1 MESTYIRDT
10 ANSRIRSATTFGGIN
25 RANGTPLG
33 EWDRLNGFDL
43 TAYPALRT
51 CLPYAYSDIVSSDEI
66 TGYTYRNGILV
77 YTTAEGIYLDGAG
90 TLTAIPG
97 LSAGDKVLVNIGA
110 YIVIL
115 PDWKRVN
122 IASSPIEVDSGGV
135 ENDIV
140 GTVTEKNSNT
150 TKPTVAIYKRWYIV
164 TPYGDDMTQ
173 SKKISRLHRGDSM
186 HLIWTDTDGNRQTRD
201 IRVKGTCIFNNSGKL
216 YFRVEFDVSKLSTSY
231 FYMADEQSDGCTSEK
246 VYQNVTLT
254 RSAIPDMD
262 YVIEY
267 NNRLWGCSSKNHEIY
282 CSKLGDPFQ
291 WGEYNG
297 ISTDSWAA
305 TVGTDGDFTG
315 ACVFN
320 GCVLFFKEDCVHSVY
335 GTKAS
340 NFTITTYTVR
350 GVQKGSANSL
360 CISEGLLYY
369 KAPEGIFMFNGSASS
384 RFDGKL
390 CVDRDSRTACGAA
403 DDRYIVMAMSDG
415 TVFYYDKLHSVWYTR
430 TLPNVISMHNFSGSL
445 YAITKDSNKAMQKVM
460 LTTDVGMSGRMAET
474 AFEAITGELCRG
486 ELTSTSSYSRKAMHT
501 VIKKLTMSVEE
512 WHQQG
517 VSSVQFTVSVQYD
530 GGDWQTVY
538 SYDGTAEEANNN
550 VVTLIPTIPMR
561 CQRLRIKISGKL
573 TTGLDATAQPYL
585 TLYGLF
591 IDTEEASDI
600 GGKH

>member
-1 MESTYIRDT
+1 MESTYIQQT
-10 ANSRIRSATTFGGIN
+10 PKSRIRSATTFGGIN

-51 CLPYAYSDIVSSDEI
+51 CLPYAYSDIVSLGEI

-77 YTTAEGIYLDGAG
+77 YTTADGIYLDGKG
-90 TLTAIPG
+90 TLTAIEG
-97 LSAGDKVLVNIGA
+97 LSAGDKTLVNIGA

-115 PDWKRVN
+115 PDWSLIN
-122 IASSPIEVDSGGV
+122 TADT
-135 ENDIV
+135 ENP
-140 GTVTEKNSNT
+140 VTMAKGAVLTGNLLEYNQNQ
-150 TKPTVAIYKRWYIV
+150 TKPTVSIYKLFYVDAPTTEV
-164 TPYGDDMTQ
+164 TASG
-173 SKKISRLHRGDSM
+173 LAVGDSVK
-186 HLIWTDTDGNRQTRD
+186 LSWTYGKRKMSKQLTINNIGIESYTGSGMTSIGFDTSDMPNTMWFYTEGRAMDQ
-201 IRVKGTCIFNNSGKL
+201 
-216 YFRVEFDVSKLSTSY
+216 FRVPRITGATIQRV
-231 FYMADEQSDGCTSEK
+231 M
-246 VYQNVTLT
+246 
-254 RSAIPDMD
+254 PDLD
-262 YVIEY
+262 YVVEY

-282 CSKLGDPFQ
+282 CSKLGEPLV
-291 WGEYNG
+291 WGAYSG

-340 NFTITTYTVR
+340 NFTVTTYTVR
-350 GVQKGSANSL
+350 GVQKGSAKSL

-369 KAPEGIFMFNGSASS
+369 KAPEGIFTFNGSASS

-390 CVDRDSRTACGAA
+390 CVDRDSRTACGTA

-415 TVFYYDKLHSVWYTR
+415 TVFYYDKLHSVWYNR

-501 VIKKLTMSVEE
+501 VIKKLTMSIEE

-538 SYDGTAEEANNN
+538 SYDGTAEEADNN
-550 VVTLIPTIPMR
+550 VVTLIPIIPMR

-573 TTGLDATAQPYL
+573 ATGPDATAQPYL
-585 TLYGLF
+585 ILYGLF

>member
-10 ANSRIRSATTFGGIN
+10 PSSRIRSATTFGGIN

-33 EWDRLNGFDL
+33 EWDTLSGFDL

-51 CLPYAYSDIVSSDEI
+51 CLPYAYSDIVSSGEI

-77 YTTAEGIYLDGAG
+77 YTTAEGIYLDGKG

-97 LSAGDKVLVNIGA
+97 LSAGDKTLVNIGA

-115 PDWKRVN
+115 PDWSLIN
-122 IASSPIEVDSGGV
+122 TADA
-135 ENDIV
+135 ENP
-140 GTVTEKNSNT
+140 VTMAKGAVLTGDLLEYNQNQ
-150 TKPTVAIYKRWYIV
+150 TKPTVSIYKLFYVDAPTTEV
-164 TPYGDDMTQ
+164 TASG
-173 SKKISRLHRGDSM
+173 LAVGDSVK
-186 HLIWTDTDGNRQTRD
+186 LSWTYGKRKMSKQLTINNIGIESYTGSGMTSIGFDTSDMPNTMWFYTEGRAMDQ
-201 IRVKGTCIFNNSGKL
+201 
-216 YFRVEFDVSKLSTSY
+216 FRVPRITGATIQRV
-231 FYMADEQSDGCTSEK
+231 M
-246 VYQNVTLT
+246 
-254 RSAIPDMD
+254 PDLD
-262 YVIEY
+262 YVVEY
-267 NNRLWGCSSKNHEIY
+267 NNRLWGCSSANHEIY
-282 CSKLGDPFQ
+282 CSKLGEPLV
-291 WGEYNG
+291 WGAYSG

-340 NFTITTYTVR
+340 NFTVTTYTVR
-350 GVQKGSANSL
+350 GVQKGSSKSL

-369 KAPEGIFMFNGSASS
+369 KAPEGIFTFNGSASS

-390 CVDRDSRTACGAA
+390 CVDRDSRTACGTA

-415 TVFYYDKLHSVWYTR
+415 TVFYYDKLHSVWYNR

-445 YAITKDSNKAMQKVM
+445 YAITKDSNRAMQKVM
-460 LTTDVGMSGRMAET
+460 LTTDVEMSGRMAET
-474 AFEAITGELCRG
+474 AFEAISGELCRG
-486 ELTSTSSYSRKAMHT
+486 ELASTSSYSRKAMHT
-501 VIKKLTMSVEE
+501 VIKKLTMSLEE

-538 SYDGTAEEANNN
+538 SYDGTAEEADNN

-573 TTGLDATAQPYL
+573 TTGPDATAQPYL

-591 IDTEEASDI
+591 IDTEEASEI

>member
-10 ANSRIRSATTFGGIN
+10 PSSRIRSVTTFGGIN

-33 EWDRLNGFDL
+33 EWDTLSGFDL

-51 CLPYAYSDIVSSDEI
+51 CLPYAYSDIVSSGEI

-77 YTTAEGIYLDGAG
+77 YTTAEGIYLDGKG

-97 LSAGDKVLVNIGA
+97 LSAGDKTLVNIGA

-115 PDWKRVN
+115 PDWSLIN
-122 IASSPIEVDSGGV
+122 TADA
-135 ENDIV
+135 ENP
-140 GTVTEKNSNT
+140 VTMAKGSLLTGDLLEYNQNQ
-150 TKPTVAIYKRWYIV
+150 TKPTVSIYKLFYVDAPTTEV
-164 TPYGDDMTQ
+164 TASG
-173 SKKISRLHRGDSM
+173 LAVGDSVK
-186 HLIWTDTDGNRQTRD
+186 LSWTYGKRKMSKQLTINNIGIESYTGSGMTSIGFDTSDMPNTMWFYTEGRAMDQ
-201 IRVKGTCIFNNSGKL
+201 
-216 YFRVEFDVSKLSTSY
+216 FRVPRITGATIQRV
-231 FYMADEQSDGCTSEK
+231 M
-246 VYQNVTLT
+246 
-254 RSAIPDMD
+254 PDLD
-262 YVIEY
+262 YVVEY
-267 NNRLWGCSSKNHEIY
+267 NNRLWGCSSANHEIY
-282 CSKLGDPFQ
+282 CSKLGEPLV
-291 WGEYNG
+291 WGAYSG

-350 GVQKGSANSL
+350 GVQKGSAKSL

-369 KAPEGIFMFNGSASS
+369 KAPEGIFTFNGSASS

-390 CVDRDSRTACGAA
+390 CVDRDSRTACGTA

-415 TVFYYDKLHSVWYTR
+415 TVFYYDKLHSVWYNR

-474 AFEAITGELCRG
+474 AFEAISGELCRG
-486 ELTSTSSYSRKAMHT
+486 ELTSTSSYTRKAMHT
-501 VIKKLTMSVEE
+501 VIKKLTMSLEE

-530 GGDWQTVY
+530 GGDWQTAY
-538 SYDGTAEEANNN
+538 SYDGTVEEADNN

-573 TTGLDATAQPYL
+573 TTGSDATAQPYL

>member
-10 ANSRIRSATTFGGIN
+10 PSSRIRSATTFGGIN

-33 EWDRLNGFDL
+33 EWDALSGFDL

-51 CLPYAYSDIVSSDEI
+51 CLPYAYSDIVSSSEI

-77 YTTAEGIYLDGAG
+77 YTTAEGIYLDGKG

-97 LSAGDKVLVNIGA
+97 LSAGDKTLVNISA

-115 PDWKRVN
+115 PDWAVIN
-122 IASSPIEVDSGGV
+122 TADAENPVMIAKGSLLTGNLFEY
-135 ENDIV
+135 NQNQ
-140 GTVTEKNSNT
+140 TR
-150 TKPTVAIYKRWYIV
+150 PTVSIFKLFYVDAPTAEV
-164 TPYGDDMTQ
+164 TASG
-173 SKKISRLHRGDSM
+173 LAVGDSVK
-186 HLIWTDTDGNRQTRD
+186 LSWTYGKRKMSRQLTINNIGIESYTGSGMTSIGFDTSD
-201 IRVKGTCIFNNSGKL
+201 IPNTMWFYTEGRAMDN
-216 YFRVEFDVSKLSTSY
+216 FRVPRITGATIQRV
-231 FYMADEQSDGCTSEK
+231 M
-246 VYQNVTLT
+246 
-254 RSAIPDMD
+254 PDLD
-262 YVIEY
+262 YVVEY
-267 NNRLWGCSSKNHEIY
+267 NNRLWGCSSKNHEIC
-282 CSKLGDPFQ
+282 CSKLGEPLV
-291 WGEYNG
+291 WGAYSG

-340 NFTITTYTVR
+340 NFTVTTYTVR
-350 GVQKGSANSL
+350 GVQKGSAKSL

-369 KAPEGIFMFNGSASS
+369 KAPEGIFTFNGSASS

-390 CVDRDSRTACGAA
+390 CVDRDSRTACGTA

-445 YAITKDSNKAMQKVM
+445 YAITKDSKKAMQKVM
-460 LTTDVGMSGRMAET
+460 LTTDVGMTGRMAET

-486 ELTSTSSYSRKAMHT
+486 ELASTSSYSRKAMHT
-501 VIKKLTMSVEE
+501 VIKKLTMSLEE
-512 WHQQG
+512 WHQRG

-538 SYDGTAEEANNN
+538 SYDGTAEEADNN

-573 TTGLDATAQPYL
+573 TTGPDATVQPYL

-591 IDTEEASDI
+591 VDTEEASEI

>member
-10 ANSRIRSATTFGGIN
+10 PSSRIRSATTFGGIN

-33 EWDRLNGFDL
+33 EWDKLNGFDL

-51 CLPYAYSDIVSSDEI
+51 CLPYAYSDIVSSSEI

-77 YTTAEGIYLDGAG
+77 YTTAEGIYLDGKG

-97 LSAGDKVLVNIGA
+97 LSAGDKTLVNIGA

-115 PDWKRVN
+115 PDWALINTADAAKPVTMAKGAVLTGTLMEYNSNITKPSVSIFKRFYVDAPTAEVT
-122 IASSPIEVDSGGV
+122 ASGLAVGDSVKLSWTYGKRKMSRQVTINSIGV
-135 ENDIV
+135 EDYTASGMTSICFD
-140 GTVTEKNSNT
+140 TTEMSNT
-150 TKPTVAIYKRWYIV
+150 QWFYAE
-164 TPYGDDMTQ
+164 
-173 SKKISRLHRGDSM
+173 
-186 HLIWTDTDGNRQTRD
+186 NRAMETFRIIHITGATIQ
-201 IRVKGTCIFNNSGKL
+201 RV
-216 YFRVEFDVSKLSTSY
+216 
-231 FYMADEQSDGCTSEK
+231 M
-246 VYQNVTLT
+246 
-254 RSAIPDMD
+254 PDLD
-262 YVIEY
+262 YVVEY

-282 CSKLGDPFQ
+282 CSKLGEPLV
-291 WGEYNG
+291 WGAYGG

-350 GVQKGSANSL
+350 GVQKGSAKSL

-369 KAPEGIFMFNGSASS
+369 KAPEGIFTFNGSASS

-390 CVDRDSRTACGAA
+390 CVDRDSRTACGTA

-445 YAITKDSNKAMQKVM
+445 YAITKDSKKAMQKVM
-460 LTTDVGMSGRMAET
+460 LTTDVGMTGRMAET

-486 ELTSTSSYSRKAMHT
+486 ELASTSSYSRKAMHT

-512 WHQQG
+512 WHQRG

-538 SYDGTAEEANNN
+538 SYDGTAEEADNN

-591 IDTEEASDI
+591 IDTEEASEI

>member
-10 ANSRIRSATTFGGIN
+10 PSSRIRSATTFGGIN

-33 EWDRLNGFDL
+33 EWDMLSGFDL

-51 CLPYAYSDIVSSDEI
+51 CLPYAYSDIVSSGEI

-77 YTTAEGIYLDGAG
+77 YTTAEGIYLDGKG

-97 LSAGDKVLVNIGA
+97 LSAGDKTLVNIGA

-115 PDWKRVN
+115 PDWSLIN
-122 IASSPIEVDSGGV
+122 TADA
-135 ENDIV
+135 ENP
-140 GTVTEKNSNT
+140 VTMAKGSLLTGDLLEYNQNQ
-150 TKPTVAIYKRWYIV
+150 TKPTVSIYKLFYVDAPTTEV
-164 TPYGDDMTQ
+164 TASG
-173 SKKISRLHRGDSM
+173 LAVGDSVK
-186 HLIWTDTDGNRQTRD
+186 LSWTYGKRKMSKQLTINNIGIESYTGSGMTSIGFDTSDMPNTMWFYTEGRAMDQ
-201 IRVKGTCIFNNSGKL
+201 
-216 YFRVEFDVSKLSTSY
+216 FRVPRITGATIQRV
-231 FYMADEQSDGCTSEK
+231 M
-246 VYQNVTLT
+246 
-254 RSAIPDMD
+254 PDLD
-262 YVIEY
+262 YVVEY
-267 NNRLWGCSSKNHEIY
+267 NNRLWGCSSANHEIY
-282 CSKLGDPFQ
+282 CSKLGEPLV
-291 WGEYNG
+291 WGAYSG

-350 GVQKGSANSL
+350 GVQKGSAKSL

-369 KAPEGIFMFNGSASS
+369 KAPEGIFTFNGSASS

-390 CVDRDSRTACGAA
+390 CVDRDSRTACGTA

-415 TVFYYDKLHSVWYTR
+415 TVFYYDKLHSVWYNR
-430 TLPNVISMHNFSGSL
+430 TLPNVISIHNFSGSL

-474 AFEAITGELCRG
+474 AFEAISGELCRG
-486 ELTSTSSYSRKAMHT
+486 ELTSTSSYTRKAMHT
-501 VIKKLTMSVEE
+501 VIKKLTMSLEE

-530 GGDWQTVY
+530 GGDWQTAY
-538 SYDGTAEEANNN
+538 SYDGTVEEADNN

-573 TTGLDATAQPYL
+573 TTGSDATAQPYL

>member
-10 ANSRIRSATTFGGIN
+10 PSSRIRSATTFEGIN

-51 CLPYAYSDIVSSDEI
+51 CLPYAYSDIVSSGEI

-77 YTTAEGIYLDGAG
+77 YTTAEGIYLDGKG

-97 LSAGDKVLVNIGA
+97 LSAGDKTLVNIGA

-115 PDWKRVN
+115 PDWSLIN
-122 IASSPIEVDSGGV
+122 TADA
-135 ENDIV
+135 ENP
-140 GTVTEKNSNT
+140 VTMAKGAVLTGNLLEYNQNQ
-150 TKPTVAIYKRWYIV
+150 TKPTVSIYKLFYVDAPTTEV
-164 TPYGDDMTQ
+164 TASG
-173 SKKISRLHRGDSM
+173 LAVGDSVK
-186 HLIWTDTDGNRQTRD
+186 LSWTYGKRKMSKQLTINNIGIESYTGSGMTSIGFDTSDMPNTMWFYTEGRAMDQ
-201 IRVKGTCIFNNSGKL
+201 
-216 YFRVEFDVSKLSTSY
+216 FRVPRITGATIQRV
-231 FYMADEQSDGCTSEK
+231 M
-246 VYQNVTLT
+246 
-254 RSAIPDMD
+254 PDLD
-262 YVIEY
+262 YVVEY

-282 CSKLGDPFQ
+282 CSKLGEPLV
-291 WGEYNG
+291 WGAYSG

-340 NFTITTYTVR
+340 NFTVTTYTVR
-350 GVQKGSANSL
+350 GVQKGSAKSL

-369 KAPEGIFMFNGSASS
+369 KAPEGIFTFNGSASS

-390 CVDRDSRTACGAA
+390 CVDRDSRTACGTA

-460 LTTDVGMSGRMAET
+460 LTTDVGMSARTAET

-501 VIKKLTMSVEE
+501 VIKKLTMSLEE

-538 SYDGTAEEANNN
+538 SYDGTAEEADNN

-591 IDTEEASDI
+591 IDTEEASEI

>member
-10 ANSRIRSATTFGGIN
+10 QSSRIRSATTFGGIN

-33 EWDRLNGFDL
+33 EWDTLSGFDL

-51 CLPYAYSDIVSSDEI
+51 CLPYAYSDIVSSGEI

-77 YTTAEGIYLDGAG
+77 YTTAEGIYLDGKG

-97 LSAGDKVLVNIGA
+97 LSAGDKTLVNIGA

-115 PDWKRVN
+115 PDWSLIN
-122 IASSPIEVDSGGV
+122 TADA
-135 ENDIV
+135 ENP
-140 GTVTEKNSNT
+140 VTMAKGAVLTGDLLEYNQNQ
-150 TKPTVAIYKRWYIV
+150 TKPTVSIYKLFYVDAPTTEV
-164 TPYGDDMTQ
+164 TASG
-173 SKKISRLHRGDSM
+173 LAVGDS
-186 HLIWTDTDGNRQTRD
+186 
-201 IRVKGTCIFNNSGKL
+201 V
-216 YFRVEFDVSKLSTSY
+216 KLSWTYGKRKMSKQLTINNIGIESYTGSGMTSIGFDTSDMPNTMW
-231 FYMADEQSDGCTSEK
+231 FYTEGRAMDQFRMPRITGATIQR
-246 VYQNVTLT
+246 VM
-254 RSAIPDMD
+254 PDLD
-262 YVIEY
+262 YVVEY

-282 CSKLGDPFQ
+282 CSKLGEPLV
-291 WGEYNG
+291 WGAYSG

-350 GVQKGSANSL
+350 GVQKGSAKSL

-369 KAPEGIFMFNGSASS
+369 KAPEGIFTFNGSASS

-390 CVDRDSRTACGAA
+390 CVDRDSRTACGTA

-430 TLPNVISMHNFSGSL
+430 KLPNVISMHNFSGSL

-460 LTTDVGMSGRMAET
+460 LTTDVEMSARTAET
-474 AFEAITGELCRG
+474 TFEAVTGELCRG

-501 VIKKLTMSVEE
+501 VIKKLTMSLEE

-530 GGDWQTVY
+530 GGDWQTAY
-538 SYDGTAEEANNN
+538 SYDGTAEEADNN

-573 TTGLDATAQPYL
+573 ATGPDATAQPYL

>member
-10 ANSRIRSATTFGGIN
+10 PSSRIRSATTFGGIN
-25 RANGTPLG
+25 LANGTPLG

-51 CLPYAYSDIVSSDEI
+51 CLPYAYSDIVSLGEI

-77 YTTAEGIYLDGAG
+77 YTTADGIYLDGKG
-90 TLTAIPG
+90 TLTAIEG
-97 LSAGDKVLVNIGA
+97 LSAGDKTLVNIGA

-115 PDWKRVN
+115 PDWSLIN
-122 IASSPIEVDSGGV
+122 TADT
-135 ENDIV
+135 ENP
-140 GTVTEKNSNT
+140 VTMAKGAVLTGDLLEYNQNQ
-150 TKPTVAIYKRWYIV
+150 TKPTVSIYKLFYVDAPTTEV
-164 TPYGDDMTQ
+164 TASG
-173 SKKISRLHRGDSM
+173 LAVGDSVK
-186 HLIWTDTDGNRQTRD
+186 LSWTYGKRKMSKQLTINNIGIESYTGSGMTSIGFDTSDMPNTMWFYTEGRAMDQ
-201 IRVKGTCIFNNSGKL
+201 
-216 YFRVEFDVSKLSTSY
+216 FRVPRITGATIQRV
-231 FYMADEQSDGCTSEK
+231 M
-246 VYQNVTLT
+246 
-254 RSAIPDMD
+254 PDLD
-262 YVIEY
+262 YVVEY

-282 CSKLGDPFQ
+282 CSKLGEPLV
-291 WGEYNG
+291 WGAYSG

-350 GVQKGSANSL
+350 GVQKGSAKSL

-369 KAPEGIFMFNGSASS
+369 KAPEGIFTFNGSASS

-390 CVDRDSRTACGAA
+390 CVDRDSRTACGTA

-415 TVFYYDKLHSVWYTR
+415 TVFYYDKLHSVWYNR

-445 YAITKDSNKAMQKVM
+445 YAITKDSNRAMQKVM
-460 LTTDVGMSGRMAET
+460 LTTDVGMSGRMTET
-474 AFEAITGELCRG
+474 AFEAVTGELCRG

-501 VIKKLTMSVEE
+501 VIKKLTMSLEE

-538 SYDGTAEEANNN
+538 SYDGTAEEADNN

-573 TTGLDATAQPYL
+573 ATGPDATAQPYL

>member
-10 ANSRIRSATTFGGIN
+10 PSSRIRSATTFGGIN

-51 CLPYAYSDIVSSDEI
+51 CLPYAYSDIVSSGEI

-77 YTTAEGIYLDGAG
+77 YTTAEGIYLDGKG

-97 LSAGDKVLVNIGA
+97 LSAGDKTLVNIGA

-115 PDWKRVN
+115 PDWSLIN
-122 IASSPIEVDSGGV
+122 TADA
-135 ENDIV
+135 ENP
-140 GTVTEKNSNT
+140 VTMAKGAVLTGDLLEYNQNQ
-150 TKPTVAIYKRWYIV
+150 TKPTVSIYKLFYVDAPTTEV
-164 TPYGDDMTQ
+164 TASG
-173 SKKISRLHRGDSM
+173 LAVGDSVK
-186 HLIWTDTDGNRQTRD
+186 LSWTYGKRKMSKQLTINNIGIESYTGSGMTSIGFDTSDMPNTMWFYTEGRAMDQ
-201 IRVKGTCIFNNSGKL
+201 
-216 YFRVEFDVSKLSTSY
+216 FRVPRITGATIQRV
-231 FYMADEQSDGCTSEK
+231 M
-246 VYQNVTLT
+246 
-254 RSAIPDMD
+254 PDLD
-262 YVIEY
+262 YVVEY

-282 CSKLGDPFQ
+282 CSKLGEPLV
-291 WGEYNG
+291 WGAYSG

-320 GCVLFFKEDCVHSVY
+320 GCILFFKEDCVHSVY

-350 GVQKGSANSL
+350 GVQKGSAKSL

-369 KAPEGIFMFNGSASS
+369 KAPEGIFTFNGSASS

-390 CVDRDSRTACGAA
+390 CVDRDSRTACGTA

-415 TVFYYDKLHSVWYTR
+415 TVFYYDKLHSVWYNR

-445 YAITKDSNKAMQKVM
+445 YAITKDSNNAMQKVM
-460 LTTDVGMSGRMAET
+460 LTTDVEMSARTAET
-474 AFEAITGELCRG
+474 SFEAISGELCRG

-501 VIKKLTMSVEE
+501 VIKKLTMSLEE

-538 SYDGTAEEANNN
+538 SYDGTAEEADNN

-573 TTGLDATAQPYL
+573 ATGPDATAQPYL

>member
-10 ANSRIRSATTFGGIN
+10 PSSRIRSATTFGGIN

-33 EWDRLNGFDL
+33 EWDTLSGFDL

-51 CLPYAYSDIVSSDEI
+51 CLPYAYSDIVSSGEI

-77 YTTAEGIYLDGAG
+77 YTTAEGIYLDGKG

-97 LSAGDKVLVNIGA
+97 LSAGDKTLVNIGA

-115 PDWKRVN
+115 PDWSLIN
-122 IASSPIEVDSGGV
+122 TADA
-135 ENDIV
+135 ENP
-140 GTVTEKNSNT
+140 VTMAKGSLLTGDLLEYNQNQ
-150 TKPTVAIYKRWYIV
+150 TKPTVSIYKLFYVDAPTTEV
-164 TPYGDDMTQ
+164 TASG
-173 SKKISRLHRGDSM
+173 LAVGDSVK
-186 HLIWTDTDGNRQTRD
+186 LSWTYGKRKMSKQLTINNIGIESYTGSGMTSIGFDTSDMPNTMWFYTEGRAMDQ
-201 IRVKGTCIFNNSGKL
+201 
-216 YFRVEFDVSKLSTSY
+216 FRVPRITGATIQRV
-231 FYMADEQSDGCTSEK
+231 M
-246 VYQNVTLT
+246 
-254 RSAIPDMD
+254 PDLD
-262 YVIEY
+262 YVVEY
-267 NNRLWGCSSKNHEIY
+267 NNRLWGCSSANHEIY
-282 CSKLGDPFQ
+282 CSKLGEPLV
-291 WGEYNG
+291 WGAYSG

-350 GVQKGSANSL
+350 GVQKGSAKSL

-369 KAPEGIFMFNGSASS
+369 KAPEGIFTFNGSASS

-390 CVDRDSRTACGAA
+390 CVDRDSRTACGTA

-415 TVFYYDKLHSVWYTR
+415 TVFYYDKLHSVWYNR

-474 AFEAITGELCRG
+474 AFEAISGELCRG
-486 ELTSTSSYSRKAMHT
+486 ELTSTSSYTRKAMHT
-501 VIKKLTMSVEE
+501 VIKKLTMSLEE

-517 VSSVQFTVSVQYD
+517 VSSVHFTVSVQYD
-530 GGDWQTVY
+530 GGDWQTAY
-538 SYDGTAEEANNN
+538 SYDGTVEEADNN

-573 TTGLDATAQPYL
+573 TTGSDATAQPYL

>member
-1 MESTYIRDT
+1 MESTYIQQT
-10 ANSRIRSATTFGGIN
+10 QKSRIRSATTFGGIN

-51 CLPYAYSDIVSSDEI
+51 CLPYAYSDIVSLGEI

-77 YTTAEGIYLDGAG
+77 YTTADGIYLDGKG
-90 TLTAIPG
+90 TLTAIEG
-97 LSAGDKVLVNIGA
+97 LSAGDKTLVNIGA

-115 PDWKRVN
+115 PDWSLIN
-122 IASSPIEVDSGGV
+122 TADT
-135 ENDIV
+135 ENPV
-140 GTVTEKNSNT
+140 TMAKGTVLTGNLLEYNQNQ
-150 TKPTVAIYKRWYIV
+150 TKPTVSIYKLFYVDAPTTEV
-164 TPYGDDMTQ
+164 TASG
-173 SKKISRLHRGDSM
+173 LAVGDSVK
-186 HLIWTDTDGNRQTRD
+186 LSWTYGKRKMSKQLTINNIGIESYTGSGMTSIGFDTSDMPNTMWFYTEGRAMDQ
-201 IRVKGTCIFNNSGKL
+201 
-216 YFRVEFDVSKLSTSY
+216 FRVPRITGATIQRV
-231 FYMADEQSDGCTSEK
+231 M
-246 VYQNVTLT
+246 
-254 RSAIPDMD
+254 PDLD
-262 YVIEY
+262 YVVEY

-282 CSKLGDPFQ
+282 CSKLGEPLV
-291 WGEYNG
+291 WGAYSG

-340 NFTITTYTVR
+340 NFTVTTYTVR
-350 GVQKGSANSL
+350 GVQKGSAKSL

-369 KAPEGIFMFNGSASS
+369 KAPEGIFTFNGSASS

-390 CVDRDSRTACGAA
+390 CVDRDSRTACGTA

-415 TVFYYDKLHSVWYTR
+415 TVFYYDKLHSVWYNR

-501 VIKKLTMSVEE
+501 VIKKLTMSIEE

-538 SYDGTAEEANNN
+538 SYDGTAEEADNN
-550 VVTLIPTIPMR
+550 VVTLIPIIPMR

-573 TTGLDATAQPYL
+573 ATGPDATAQPYL
-585 TLYGLF
+585 ILYGLF

>member
-10 ANSRIRSATTFGGIN
+10 PSSRIRSATTFGGIN

-51 CLPYAYSDIVSSDEI
+51 CLPYAYSNIVSSGEI

-77 YTTAEGIYLDGAG
+77 YTTAEGIYLDGKG

-97 LSAGDKVLVNIGA
+97 LSAGDKTLVNIGA

-115 PDWKRVN
+115 PDWSLIN
-122 IASSPIEVDSGGV
+122 TADA
-135 ENDIV
+135 ENP
-140 GTVTEKNSNT
+140 VTMAKGAVLTGNLLEYNQNQ
-150 TKPTVAIYKRWYIV
+150 TKPTVSIYKLFYVDAPTAEV
-164 TPYGDDMTQ
+164 TASG
-173 SKKISRLHRGDSM
+173 LAVGDSVK
-186 HLIWTDTDGNRQTRD
+186 LSWTYGKRKMSKQLTINNIGIESYTGSGMTSIGFDTSDMPNTMWFYTEGRAMDQ
-201 IRVKGTCIFNNSGKL
+201 
-216 YFRVEFDVSKLSTSY
+216 FRVPRITGATIQRV
-231 FYMADEQSDGCTSEK
+231 M
-246 VYQNVTLT
+246 
-254 RSAIPDMD
+254 PDLD
-262 YVIEY
+262 YVVEY

-282 CSKLGDPFQ
+282 CSKLGEPLV
-291 WGEYNG
+291 WGAYSG

-350 GVQKGSANSL
+350 GVQKGSAKSL

-369 KAPEGIFMFNGSASS
+369 KAPEGIFTFNGSASS

-390 CVDRDSRTACGAA
+390 CVDRNSRTACGTA

-415 TVFYYDKLHSVWYTR
+415 TVLYYDKLHSVWYTR

-460 LTTDVGMSGRMAET
+460 LTTDVGMDNRTAET
-474 AFEAITGELCRG
+474 AFEAISGELCRG
-486 ELTSTSSYSRKAMHT
+486 ELTSTSSYTRKAMHT

-517 VSSVQFTVSVQYD
+517 VSSVQFAVSVQYD

-538 SYDGTAEEANNN
+538 SYDGTAEEADNN

-573 TTGLDATAQPYL
+573 ATSPDATAQPYL

-591 IDTEEASDI
+591 IDTEEASEI

>member
-1 MESTYIRDT
+1 MESTYIQQT
-10 ANSRIRSATTFGGIN
+10 PKSRIRSATTFGGIN

-51 CLPYAYSDIVSSDEI
+51 CLPYAYSDIVSLGEI

-77 YTTAEGIYLDGAG
+77 YTTADGIYLDGKG
-90 TLTAIPG
+90 TLTAIEG
-97 LSAGDKVLVNIGA
+97 LSAGDKTLVNIGA

-115 PDWKRVN
+115 PDWSLIN
-122 IASSPIEVDSGGV
+122 TADT
-135 ENDIV
+135 ENP
-140 GTVTEKNSNT
+140 VTMAKGAVLTGDLLEYNQNQ
-150 TKPTVAIYKRWYIV
+150 TKPTVSIYKLFYVDAPTTEV
-164 TPYGDDMTQ
+164 TASG
-173 SKKISRLHRGDSM
+173 LAVGDSVK
-186 HLIWTDTDGNRQTRD
+186 LSWTYGKRKMSKQLTINNIGIESYTGSGMTSIGFDTSDMPNTMWFYTEGRAMDQ
-201 IRVKGTCIFNNSGKL
+201 
-216 YFRVEFDVSKLSTSY
+216 FRVPRITGATIQRV
-231 FYMADEQSDGCTSEK
+231 M
-246 VYQNVTLT
+246 
-254 RSAIPDMD
+254 PDLD
-262 YVIEY
+262 YVVEY

-282 CSKLGDPFQ
+282 CSKLGEPLV
-291 WGEYNG
+291 WGAYSG

-340 NFTITTYTVR
+340 NFTVTTYTVR
-350 GVQKGSANSL
+350 GVQKGSAKSL

-369 KAPEGIFMFNGSASS
+369 KAPEGIFTFNGSASS

-390 CVDRDSRTACGAA
+390 CVDRDSRTACGTA

-415 TVFYYDKLHSVWYTR
+415 TVFYYDKLHSVWYNR

-501 VIKKLTMSVEE
+501 VIKKLTMSIEE

-538 SYDGTAEEANNN
+538 SYDGTAEEADNN
-550 VVTLIPTIPMR
+550 VVTLIPIIPMR

-573 TTGLDATAQPYL
+573 ATGPDATAQPYL
-585 TLYGLF
+585 ILYGLF

>member
-10 ANSRIRSATTFGGIN
+10 PSSRIRSATTFGGIN

-51 CLPYAYSDIVSSDEI
+51 CLPYAYSDIVSSGEI

-77 YTTAEGIYLDGAG
+77 YTTAEGIYLDGKG

-97 LSAGDKVLVNIGA
+97 LSAGDKTLVNIGA

-115 PDWKRVN
+115 PDWSLIN
-122 IASSPIEVDSGGV
+122 TADA
-135 ENDIV
+135 ENP
-140 GTVTEKNSNT
+140 VTMAKGAVLTGNLLEYNQNQ
-150 TKPTVAIYKRWYIV
+150 TKPTVSIYKLFYVDVPTTEV
-164 TPYGDDMTQ
+164 TASG
-173 SKKISRLHRGDSM
+173 LAVGDSVK
-186 HLIWTDTDGNRQTRD
+186 LSWTYGKRKMSKQLTINNIGIESYTGSGMTSIGFDTSDMPNTMWFYTEGRAMD
-201 IRVKGTCIFNNSGKL
+201 L
-216 YFRVEFDVSKLSTSY
+216 FRVPRITGATIQRV
-231 FYMADEQSDGCTSEK
+231 M
-246 VYQNVTLT
+246 
-254 RSAIPDMD
+254 PDLD
-262 YVIEY
+262 YVVEY

-282 CSKLGDPFQ
+282 CSKLGEPLV
-291 WGEYNG
+291 WGAYSG

-340 NFTITTYTVR
+340 NFTVTTYTVR
-350 GVQKGSANSL
+350 GVQKGSAKSL

-369 KAPEGIFMFNGSASS
+369 KAPEGIFTFNGSASS

-390 CVDRDSRTACGAA
+390 CVDRDSRTACGTA

-415 TVFYYDKLHSVWYTR
+415 TVFYYDKLHSVWYNR

-486 ELTSTSSYSRKAMHT
+486 ELTSTNSYTRKAMHT
-501 VIKKLTMSVEE
+501 VIKKLTMSIEE

-538 SYDGTAEEANNN
+538 SYDGTAEEADNN
-550 VVTLIPTIPMR
+550 VVTLIPIIPMR

-573 TTGLDATAQPYL
+573 ATGPDATAQPYL
-585 TLYGLF
+585 ILYGLF

>member
-10 ANSRIRSATTFGGIN
+10 QSSRIRSATTFGGIN

-33 EWDRLNGFDL
+33 EWDTLSGFDL

-51 CLPYAYSDIVSSDEI
+51 CLPYAYSDIVSSGEI

-77 YTTAEGIYLDGAG
+77 YTTAEGIYLDGKG

-97 LSAGDKVLVNIGA
+97 LSAGDKTLVNIGA

-115 PDWKRVN
+115 PDWSLIN
-122 IASSPIEVDSGGV
+122 TADA
-135 ENDIV
+135 ENP
-140 GTVTEKNSNT
+140 VTMAKGAVLTGDLLEYNQNQ
-150 TKPTVAIYKRWYIV
+150 TKPTVSIYKLFYVDAPTTEV
-164 TPYGDDMTQ
+164 TASG
-173 SKKISRLHRGDSM
+173 LAVGDSVK
-186 HLIWTDTDGNRQTRD
+186 LSWTYGKRKMSKQLTINNIGIESYTGSGMTSIGFDTSDMPNTMWFYTEGRAMDQ
-201 IRVKGTCIFNNSGKL
+201 
-216 YFRVEFDVSKLSTSY
+216 FRVPRITGATIQRV
-231 FYMADEQSDGCTSEK
+231 M
-246 VYQNVTLT
+246 
-254 RSAIPDMD
+254 PDLD
-262 YVIEY
+262 YVVEY

-282 CSKLGDPFQ
+282 CSKLGEPLV
-291 WGEYNG
+291 WGAYSG

-350 GVQKGSANSL
+350 GVQKGSAKSL

-369 KAPEGIFMFNGSASS
+369 KAPEGIFTFNGSASS

-390 CVDRDSRTACGAA
+390 CVDRDSRTACGTA

-430 TLPNVISMHNFSGSL
+430 KLPNVISMHNFSGSL

-460 LTTDVGMSGRMAET
+460 LTTDVEMSARTAET
-474 AFEAITGELCRG
+474 TFEAVTGELCRG

-501 VIKKLTMSVEE
+501 VIKKLTMSLEE

-530 GGDWQTVY
+530 GGDWQTAY
-538 SYDGTAEEANNN
+538 SYDGTAEEADNN

-573 TTGLDATAQPYL
+573 ATGPDATAQPYL

>member
-10 ANSRIRSATTFGGIN
+10 PSSRIRSATTFGGIN

-51 CLPYAYSDIVSSDEI
+51 CLPYAYSDIVSSGEI

-77 YTTAEGIYLDGAG
+77 YTTAEGIYLDGKG

-97 LSAGDKVLVNIGA
+97 LSAGDKTLVNIGA

-115 PDWKRVN
+115 PDWSLIN
-122 IASSPIEVDSGGV
+122 TADA
-135 ENDIV
+135 ENP
-140 GTVTEKNSNT
+140 VTMAKGAVLTGDLLEYNQNQ
-150 TKPTVAIYKRWYIV
+150 TKPTVSIYKLFYVDAPTTEV
-164 TPYGDDMTQ
+164 TASG
-173 SKKISRLHRGDSM
+173 LAVGDSVK
-186 HLIWTDTDGNRQTRD
+186 LSWTYGKRKMSKQLTINNIGIESYTGSGMTSIGFDTSDMPNTMWFYTEGRAMDQ
-201 IRVKGTCIFNNSGKL
+201 
-216 YFRVEFDVSKLSTSY
+216 FRVPRITGATIQRV
-231 FYMADEQSDGCTSEK
+231 M
-246 VYQNVTLT
+246 
-254 RSAIPDMD
+254 PDLD
-262 YVIEY
+262 YVVEY

-282 CSKLGDPFQ
+282 CSKLGEPLV
-291 WGEYNG
+291 WGAYSG

-340 NFTITTYTVR
+340 NFTVTTYTVR
-350 GVQKGSANSL
+350 GVQKGSAKSL

-369 KAPEGIFMFNGSASS
+369 KAPEGIFTFNGSASS

-390 CVDRDSRTACGAA
+390 CVDRDSRTACGTA

-415 TVFYYDKLHSVWYTR
+415 TVFYYDKLHSVWYNR

-445 YAITKDSNKAMQKVM
+445 YAITKDSNRAMQKVM
-460 LTTDVGMSGRMAET
+460 LTTDVGMSGRMTET
-474 AFEAITGELCRG
+474 AFEAVTGELCRG

-501 VIKKLTMSVEE
+501 VIKKLTMSLEE

-538 SYDGTAEEANNN
+538 SYDGTAEEADNN

-573 TTGLDATAQPYL
+573 ATGPDATAQPYL

>member
-10 ANSRIRSATTFGGIN
+10 PSSRIRSATTFGGIN

-51 CLPYAYSDIVSSDEI
+51 CLPYAYSDIVSLGEI

-77 YTTAEGIYLDGAG
+77 YTTADGIYLDGKG
-90 TLTAIPG
+90 TLTAIEG
-97 LSAGDKVLVNIGA
+97 LSAGDKTLVNIGA

-115 PDWKRVN
+115 PDWSLIN
-122 IASSPIEVDSGGV
+122 TADT
-135 ENDIV
+135 ENP
-140 GTVTEKNSNT
+140 VTMAKGAVLTGDLLEYNQNQ
-150 TKPTVAIYKRWYIV
+150 TKPTVSIYKLFYVDAPTTEV
-164 TPYGDDMTQ
+164 TASG
-173 SKKISRLHRGDSM
+173 LAVGDSVK
-186 HLIWTDTDGNRQTRD
+186 LSWTYGKRKMSKQLTINNIGIESYTGSGMTSIGFDTSDMPNTMWFYTEGRAMDQ
-201 IRVKGTCIFNNSGKL
+201 
-216 YFRVEFDVSKLSTSY
+216 FRVPRITGATIQRV
-231 FYMADEQSDGCTSEK
+231 M
-246 VYQNVTLT
+246 
-254 RSAIPDMD
+254 PDLD
-262 YVIEY
+262 YVVEY

-282 CSKLGDPFQ
+282 CSKLGEPLV
-291 WGEYNG
+291 WGAYSG

-350 GVQKGSANSL
+350 GVQKGSAKSL

-369 KAPEGIFMFNGSASS
+369 KAPEGIFTFNGSASS

-390 CVDRDSRTACGAA
+390 CVDRDSRTACGTA

-415 TVFYYDKLHSVWYTR
+415 TVFYYDKLHSVWYNR

-445 YAITKDSNKAMQKVM
+445 YAITKDSNRAMQKVM
-460 LTTDVGMSGRMAET
+460 LTTDVGMSGIMTET
-474 AFEAITGELCRG
+474 AFEAVTGELCRG

-501 VIKKLTMSVEE
+501 VIKKLTMSLEE

-538 SYDGTAEEANNN
+538 SYDGTAEEADNN

-573 TTGLDATAQPYL
+573 ATGPDATAQPYL

>member
-10 ANSRIRSATTFGGIN
+10 PSSRIRSATTFGGIN

-33 EWDRLNGFDL
+33 EWDRLNGFDI

-51 CLPYAYSDIVSSDEI
+51 CLPYAYSDIVSSGEI

-77 YTTAEGIYLDGAG
+77 YTTAEGIYLDGKG

-97 LSAGDKVLVNIGA
+97 LSAGDKTLVNIGA

-115 PDWKRVN
+115 PDWAL
-122 IASSPIEVDSGGV
+122 I
-135 ENDIV
+135 
-140 GTVTEKNSNT
+140 NT
-150 TKPTVAIYKRWYIV
+150 ADTANPVAMAKGAVLTGNLLEYNQNQTKPTVSIFKLFYVDAPTAEV
-164 TPYGDDMTQ
+164 TASG
-173 SKKISRLHRGDSM
+173 LAVGDSVK
-186 HLIWTDTDGNRQTRD
+186 LSWTYGKRKMSKQLTINNIGTESYTGSGMTSIGFDTSDMPNTMWFYTEGRAMDN
-201 IRVKGTCIFNNSGKL
+201 
-216 YFRVEFDVSKLSTSY
+216 FRVPRITGATIQRV
-231 FYMADEQSDGCTSEK
+231 M
-246 VYQNVTLT
+246 
-254 RSAIPDMD
+254 PDLD
-262 YVIEY
+262 YVVEY

-282 CSKLGDPFQ
+282 CSKLGEPLV
-291 WGEYNG
+291 WGAYSG

-350 GVQKGSANSL
+350 GVQKGSAKSL

-369 KAPEGIFMFNGSASS
+369 KAPEGIFTFNGSASS

-390 CVDRDSRTACGAA
+390 CVDRDSRTACGTA

-415 TVFYYDKLHSVWYTR
+415 TVFYYDKLHSVWYNR

-460 LTTDVGMSGRMAET
+460 LTTNVGMSRRMAET
-474 AFEAITGELCRG
+474 AFEAVTGELCRG

-538 SYDGTAEEANNN
+538 SYDGTAEEADNN

-561 CQRLRIKISGKL
+561 CQRLRIKISG
-573 TTGLDATAQPYL
+573 TITASSRVLSQPYL

-591 IDTEEASDI
+591 IDTEEASEI

>member
-10 ANSRIRSATTFGGIN
+10 PSSRIRSATTFGGIN

-33 EWDRLNGFDL
+33 EWDTLSGFDL

-51 CLPYAYSDIVSSDEI
+51 CLPYAYSDIVSSGEI

-77 YTTAEGIYLDGAG
+77 YTTAEGIYLDGKG

-97 LSAGDKVLVNIGA
+97 LSAGDKTLVNIGA

-115 PDWKRVN
+115 PDWSLIN
-122 IASSPIEVDSGGV
+122 TADA
-135 ENDIV
+135 ENP
-140 GTVTEKNSNT
+140 VTMAKGALLTGDLLEYNQNQ
-150 TKPTVAIYKRWYIV
+150 TKPTVSIYKLFYVDAPTTEV
-164 TPYGDDMTQ
+164 TASG
-173 SKKISRLHRGDSM
+173 LAVGDSVK
-186 HLIWTDTDGNRQTRD
+186 LSWTYGKRKMSKQLTINNIGIESYTGSGMTSIGFDTSDMPNTMWFYTEGRAMDQ
-201 IRVKGTCIFNNSGKL
+201 
-216 YFRVEFDVSKLSTSY
+216 FRVPRITGATIQRV
-231 FYMADEQSDGCTSEK
+231 M
-246 VYQNVTLT
+246 
-254 RSAIPDMD
+254 PDLD
-262 YVIEY
+262 YVVEY
-267 NNRLWGCSSKNHEIY
+267 NNRLWGCSSANHEIY
-282 CSKLGDPFQ
+282 CSKLGEPLV
-291 WGEYNG
+291 WGAYSG

-350 GVQKGSANSL
+350 GVQKGSAKSL

-369 KAPEGIFMFNGSASS
+369 KAPEGIFTFNGSASS

-390 CVDRDSRTACGAA
+390 CVDRDSRTACGTA

-415 TVFYYDKLHSVWYTR
+415 TVFYYDKLHSVWYNR

-474 AFEAITGELCRG
+474 AFEAISGELCRG
-486 ELTSTSSYSRKAMHT
+486 ELTSTSSYTRKAMHT
-501 VIKKLTMSVEE
+501 VIKKLTMSLEE

-517 VSSVQFTVSVQYD
+517 VSSVQFTISVQYD
-530 GGDWQTVY
+530 GGDWQTAY
-538 SYDGTAEEANNN
+538 SYDGTVEEADNN

-573 TTGLDATAQPYL
+573 TTGSDATAQPYL

>member
-10 ANSRIRSATTFGGIN
+10 PSSRIRSATTFGGIN

-51 CLPYAYSDIVSSDEI
+51 CLPYAYSDIVSSSEI

-77 YTTAEGIYLDGAG
+77 YTTAEGIYLDGKS

-97 LSAGDKVLVNIGA
+97 LSAGDKTLVNIGA

-115 PDWKRVN
+115 PDWSLIN
-122 IASSPIEVDSGGV
+122 TADA
-135 ENDIV
+135 ENP
-140 GTVTEKNSNT
+140 VTMAKGAMLTGNLLEYNQNQ
-150 TKPTVAIYKRWYIV
+150 TKPTVSIYKLFYVDAPTAEV
-164 TPYGDDMTQ
+164 TASG
-173 SKKISRLHRGDSM
+173 LAVGDSVK
-186 HLIWTDTDGNRQTRD
+186 LSWTYGKRKMSKQLTINNIGIESYTGSGMTSIGFDTSDMPNTMWFYTEGRAMDQ
-201 IRVKGTCIFNNSGKL
+201 
-216 YFRVEFDVSKLSTSY
+216 FRVPRITGATIQRV
-231 FYMADEQSDGCTSEK
+231 M
-246 VYQNVTLT
+246 
-254 RSAIPDMD
+254 PDLD
-262 YVIEY
+262 YVVEY

-282 CSKLGDPFQ
+282 CSKLGEPLV
-291 WGEYNG
+291 WGAYSG

-320 GCVLFFKEDCVHSVY
+320 GCILFFKEDCVHSVY

-350 GVQKGSANSL
+350 GVQKGSAKSL

-369 KAPEGIFMFNGSASS
+369 KAPEGIFTFNGSASS

-390 CVDRDSRTACGAA
+390 CVDRDSRTACGTA

-415 TVFYYDKLHSVWYTR
+415 TVFYYDKLHSVWYNR

-445 YAITKDSNKAMQKVM
+445 YAITKDSNRAMQKVM
-460 LTTDVGMSGRMAET
+460 LTTDVGMSGRMTET
-474 AFEAITGELCRG
+474 AFEAVTGELCRG
-486 ELTSTSSYSRKAMHT
+486 ELTSTNSYTRKAMYT

-530 GGDWQTVY
+530 GGDWQTAY
-538 SYDGTAEEANNN
+538 SYDGTAEEADNN
-550 VVTLIPTIPMR
+550 VVTLIPIIPMR

-573 TTGLDATAQPYL
+573 TTGSDATAQPYL

>member
-1 MESTYIRDT
+1 MESTYIQQT
-10 ANSRIRSATTFGGIN
+10 QKSRIRSATTFGGIN

-51 CLPYAYSDIVSSDEI
+51 CLPYAYSDIVSLGEI

-77 YTTAEGIYLDGAG
+77 YTTADGIYLDGKG
-90 TLTAIPG
+90 TLTAIEG
-97 LSAGDKVLVNIGA
+97 LSAGDKTLVNIGA

-115 PDWKRVN
+115 PDWSLIN
-122 IASSPIEVDSGGV
+122 TADT
-135 ENDIV
+135 ENP
-140 GTVTEKNSNT
+140 VTMAKGAVLTGNLLEYNQNQ
-150 TKPTVAIYKRWYIV
+150 TKPTVSIYKLFYVDAPTTEV
-164 TPYGDDMTQ
+164 TASG
-173 SKKISRLHRGDSM
+173 LAVGDSVK
-186 HLIWTDTDGNRQTRD
+186 LSWTYGKRKMSKQLTINNIGIESYTGSGMTSIGFDTSDMPNTMWFYTEGRAMDQ
-201 IRVKGTCIFNNSGKL
+201 
-216 YFRVEFDVSKLSTSY
+216 FRVPRITGATIQRV
-231 FYMADEQSDGCTSEK
+231 M
-246 VYQNVTLT
+246 
-254 RSAIPDMD
+254 PDLD
-262 YVIEY
+262 YVVEY

-282 CSKLGDPFQ
+282 CSKLGEPLV
-291 WGEYNG
+291 WGAYSG

-340 NFTITTYTVR
+340 NFTVTTYTVR
-350 GVQKGSANSL
+350 GVQKGSAKSL

-369 KAPEGIFMFNGSASS
+369 KAPEGIFTFNGSASS

-390 CVDRDSRTACGAA
+390 CVDRDSRTACGTA

-415 TVFYYDKLHSVWYTR
+415 TVFYYDKLHSVWYNR

-486 ELTSTSSYSRKAMHT
+486 ELTLTSSYSRKAMHT
-501 VIKKLTMSVEE
+501 VIKKLTMSIEE

-538 SYDGTAEEANNN
+538 SYDGTAEEADNN
-550 VVTLIPTIPMR
+550 VVTLIPIIPMR

-573 TTGLDATAQPYL
+573 ATGPDATAQPYL
-585 TLYGLF
+585 ILYGLF

>member
-10 ANSRIRSATTFGGIN
+10 PSSRIRSATTFGGIN

-51 CLPYAYSDIVSSDEI
+51 CLPYAYSDIVSSSEI

-77 YTTAEGIYLDGAG
+77 YTTAEGIYLDGKS

-97 LSAGDKVLVNIGA
+97 LSAGDKTLVNIGA

-115 PDWKRVN
+115 PDWSLIN
-122 IASSPIEVDSGGV
+122 TADA
-135 ENDIV
+135 ENP
-140 GTVTEKNSNT
+140 VTMAKGAVLTGDLLEYNQNQ
-150 TKPTVAIYKRWYIV
+150 TKPTVSIYKLFYVDAPTAEV
-164 TPYGDDMTQ
+164 TASG
-173 SKKISRLHRGDSM
+173 LAVGDSVK
-186 HLIWTDTDGNRQTRD
+186 LSWTYGKRKMSKQLTINNIGIESYTGSGMTSIGFDTSDMPNTMWFYTEGRAMDQ
-201 IRVKGTCIFNNSGKL
+201 
-216 YFRVEFDVSKLSTSY
+216 FRVPRITGATIQRV
-231 FYMADEQSDGCTSEK
+231 M
-246 VYQNVTLT
+246 
-254 RSAIPDMD
+254 PDLD
-262 YVIEY
+262 YVVEY

-282 CSKLGDPFQ
+282 CSKLGEPLV
-291 WGEYNG
+291 WGEYSG

-350 GVQKGSANSL
+350 GVQKGSSKSL

-369 KAPEGIFMFNGSASS
+369 KAPEGIFTFNGSASS

-390 CVDRDSRTACGAA
+390 CVDRDSRTACGTA

-415 TVFYYDKLHSVWYTR
+415 TVLYYDKLHSVWYTR
-430 TLPNVISMHNFSGSL
+430 TLPDVISMHNFSGSL

-460 LTTDVGMSGRMAET
+460 LTTDVGMDNRTAET
-474 AFEAITGELCRG
+474 AFEAVSGELCRG
-486 ELTSTSSYSRKAMHT
+486 ELTSTSSYTRKAMHT

-517 VSSVQFTVSVQYD
+517 VSSVQFAVSVQYD

-538 SYDGTAEEANNN
+538 SYDGTAEADNN

-573 TTGLDATAQPYL
+573 ATSLDATAQPYL

-591 IDTEEASDI
+591 IDTEEASEI

>member
-10 ANSRIRSATTFGGIN
+10 PSSRIRSATTFGGIN

-33 EWDRLNGFDL
+33 EWDTLSGFDL

-51 CLPYAYSDIVSSDEI
+51 CLPYAYSNIVSSSEI
-66 TGYTYRNGILV
+66 TGYTYRNGTLV
-77 YTTAEGIYLDGAG
+77 YTTAEGIYLDGKG

-97 LSAGDKVLVNIGA
+97 LSAGDKTLVNIGA

-115 PDWKRVN
+115 PDWALINTADAAKPVTMAKGAVLTGTLMEYNSNITKPSVSIFKRFYVDAPTAEVT
-122 IASSPIEVDSGGV
+122 ASGLAVGDSVKLSWTYGKRKMSRQVTINSIGV
-135 ENDIV
+135 EDYTASGMTSICFD
-140 GTVTEKNSNT
+140 TAEMSNT
-150 TKPTVAIYKRWYIV
+150 QWFYAE
-164 TPYGDDMTQ
+164 
-173 SKKISRLHRGDSM
+173 
-186 HLIWTDTDGNRQTRD
+186 NRAMETFRIIHITGATIQ
-201 IRVKGTCIFNNSGKL
+201 RVMPNL
-216 YFRVEFDVSKLSTSY
+216 
-231 FYMADEQSDGCTSEK
+231 
-246 VYQNVTLT
+246 
-254 RSAIPDMD
+254 D
-262 YVIEY
+262 YVVEY

-282 CSKLGDPFQ
+282 CSKLGEPLV
-291 WGEYNG
+291 WGAYSG

-340 NFTITTYTVR
+340 NFTVTTYTVR
-350 GVQKGSANSL
+350 GVQKGSAKSL

-369 KAPEGIFMFNGSASS
+369 KAPEGIFTFNGSASS

-390 CVDRDSRTACGAA
+390 CVDRDSRTACGTA

-474 AFEAITGELCRG
+474 AFEAVTGELCRG
-486 ELTSTSSYSRKAMHT
+486 ELTATSNYSRKALHT
-501 VIKKLTMSVEE
+501 VIKKLTMSLEE
-512 WHQQG
+512 WHQKG
-517 VSSVQFTVSVQYD
+517 VSAVNFSLAVQYD

-538 SYDGTAEEANNN
+538 SYDGTAEEADNN

-573 TTGLDATAQPYL
+573 TTGPDATAQPYL

-591 IDTEEASDI
+591 IDTEEASEI

>member
-10 ANSRIRSATTFGGIN
+10 PSSRIRSATTFGGIN

-33 EWDRLNGFDL
+33 EWDTLSGFDL

-51 CLPYAYSDIVSSDEI
+51 CLPYAYSDIVSSGEI

-77 YTTAEGIYLDGAG
+77 YTTAEGIYLDGKG

-97 LSAGDKVLVNIGA
+97 LSAGDKTLVNIGA

-115 PDWKRVN
+115 PDWSLIN
-122 IASSPIEVDSGGV
+122 TADA
-135 ENDIV
+135 ENP
-140 GTVTEKNSNT
+140 VTMAKGSLLTGNLLEYNQNQ
-150 TKPTVAIYKRWYIV
+150 TKPTVSIFKLFYVDAPTTEV
-164 TPYGDDMTQ
+164 TASG
-173 SKKISRLHRGDSM
+173 LAVGDSVK
-186 HLIWTDTDGNRQTRD
+186 LSWTYGKRKMSKQLTINNIGIESYTGSGMTSIGFDTSDMPNTMWFYTEGRAMDQ
-201 IRVKGTCIFNNSGKL
+201 
-216 YFRVEFDVSKLSTSY
+216 FRVPRITGATIQRV
-231 FYMADEQSDGCTSEK
+231 M
-246 VYQNVTLT
+246 
-254 RSAIPDMD
+254 PDLD
-262 YVIEY
+262 YVVEY
-267 NNRLWGCSSKNHEIY
+267 NNRLWGCSSANHEIY
-282 CSKLGDPFQ
+282 CSKLGEPLV
-291 WGEYNG
+291 WGAYSG

-350 GVQKGSANSL
+350 GVQKGSAKSL

-369 KAPEGIFMFNGSASS
+369 KAPEGIFTFNGSASS

-390 CVDRDSRTACGAA
+390 CVDRDSRTACGTA

-415 TVFYYDKLHSVWYTR
+415 TVFYYDKLHSVWYNR

-474 AFEAITGELCRG
+474 AFEAISGELCRG
-486 ELTSTSSYSRKAMHT
+486 ELTSTSSYTRKAMHT
-501 VIKKLTMSVEE
+501 VIKKLTMSLEE

-530 GGDWQTVY
+530 GGDWQTAY
-538 SYDGTAEEANNN
+538 SYDGTVEEADNN

-573 TTGLDATAQPYL
+573 TTGSDATAQPYL

>member
-10 ANSRIRSATTFGGIN
+10 PSSRIRSATTFGGIN

-33 EWDRLNGFDL
+33 EWDTLSGFDL

-51 CLPYAYSDIVSSDEI
+51 CLPYAYSDIASSSEI

-77 YTTAEGIYLDGAG
+77 YTTAEGIYLDGKG
-90 TLTAIPG
+90 TLTAIQG
-97 LSAGDKVLVNIGA
+97 LSAGNKTLVNIGA

-115 PDWKRVN
+115 PDWAVIN
-122 IASSPIEVDSGGV
+122 TADAENPVMIAKGSLLIGNLLEY
-135 ENDIV
+135 NQNQ
-140 GTVTEKNSNT
+140 TR
-150 TKPTVAIYKRWYIV
+150 PTVSIYKLFYVDAPTAEV
-164 TPYGDDMTQ
+164 TASG
-173 SKKISRLHRGDSM
+173 LAVGDSVK
-186 HLIWTDTDGNRQTRD
+186 LSWTYGKRKMSRQLTINNIGIESYTGSGMTSIGFDTSD
-201 IRVKGTCIFNNSGKL
+201 IPNTMWFYTEGRAMDN
-216 YFRVEFDVSKLSTSY
+216 FRVPRITGATIQRV
-231 FYMADEQSDGCTSEK
+231 M
-246 VYQNVTLT
+246 
-254 RSAIPDMD
+254 PDLD
-262 YVIEY
+262 YVVEY

-282 CSKLGDPFQ
+282 CSKLGEPLV
-291 WGEYNG
+291 WGAYSG

-350 GVQKGSANSL
+350 GVQKGSAKSL

-369 KAPEGIFMFNGSASS
+369 KAPEGIFTFNGSASS

-390 CVDRDSRTACGAA
+390 CVDRDSRTACGTA

-415 TVFYYDKLHSVWYTR
+415 TVYYYDKLHSVWYTR
-430 TLPNVISMHNFSGSL
+430 TLPDVISMHNFSGSL
-445 YAITKDSNKAMQKVM
+445 YAITKDSNNAMRKVM
-460 LTTDVGMSGRMAET
+460 LTTDVGMDNRTAET

-486 ELTSTSSYSRKAMHT
+486 ELTSTSSYTRKAIHT

-512 WHQQG
+512 RHQQG
-517 VSSVQFTVSVQYD
+517 ISSVQFTVSVQYD
-530 GGDWQTVY
+530 GGNWRTVY
-538 SYDGTAEEANNN
+538 SYDGTAEEADNN

-573 TTGLDATAQPYL
+573 ATSPDATAQPYL

-591 IDTEEASDI
+591 IDTEEASEI

>member
-10 ANSRIRSATTFGGIN
+10 PSSRIRSATTFGGIN

-51 CLPYAYSDIVSSDEI
+51 CLPYAYSDIVSLGEI

-77 YTTAEGIYLDGAG
+77 YTTADGIYLDGKG
-90 TLTAIPG
+90 TLTAIEG
-97 LSAGDKVLVNIGA
+97 LSAGDKTLVNIGA

-115 PDWKRVN
+115 PDWSLIN
-122 IASSPIEVDSGGV
+122 TADT
-135 ENDIV
+135 ENP
-140 GTVTEKNSNT
+140 VTMAKGAVLTGDLLEYNQNQ
-150 TKPTVAIYKRWYIV
+150 TKPTVSIYKLFYVDAPTTEV
-164 TPYGDDMTQ
+164 TASG
-173 SKKISRLHRGDSM
+173 LAVGDSVK
-186 HLIWTDTDGNRQTRD
+186 LSWTYGKRKMSKQLTINNIGIESYTGSGMTSIGFDTSDMPNTMWFYTEGRAMDQ
-201 IRVKGTCIFNNSGKL
+201 
-216 YFRVEFDVSKLSTSY
+216 FRVPRITGATIQRV
-231 FYMADEQSDGCTSEK
+231 M
-246 VYQNVTLT
+246 
-254 RSAIPDMD
+254 PDLD
-262 YVIEY
+262 YVVEY

-282 CSKLGDPFQ
+282 CSKLGEPLV
-291 WGEYNG
+291 WGAYSG

-350 GVQKGSANSL
+350 GVQKGSAKSL

-369 KAPEGIFMFNGSASS
+369 KAPEGIFTFNGSASS

-390 CVDRDSRTACGAA
+390 CVDRDSRTACGTA

-415 TVFYYDKLHSVWYTR
+415 TVFYYDKLHSVWYNR

-445 YAITKDSNKAMQKVM
+445 YAITKDSNRAMQKVM
-460 LTTDVGMSGRMAET
+460 LTTDVGMSGRMTET
-474 AFEAITGELCRG
+474 AFEAVTGELCRG

-501 VIKKLTMSVEE
+501 VIKKLTMSLEE

-538 SYDGTAEEANNN
+538 SYDGTAEEADNN

-573 TTGLDATAQPYL
+573 ATGPDATAQPYL

>member
-10 ANSRIRSATTFGGIN
+10 PSSRIRSATTFGGID

-33 EWDRLNGFDL
+33 EWDVLSGFDL

-51 CLPYAYSDIVSSDEI
+51 CLPYAYSDIVSAGEI
-66 TGYTYRNGILV
+66 TGYTYRNGVLV
-77 YTTAEGIYLDGAG
+77 YTTADGIYLDGKG
-90 TLTAIPG
+90 TLTAIQG
-97 LSAGDKVLVNIGA
+97 LSAGDKTLVNIGA

-115 PDWKRVN
+115 PDWAVIN
-122 IASSPIEVDSGGV
+122 TADAENPVMIAKGSVLTGDLLEY
-135 ENDIV
+135 NQ
-140 GTVTEKNSNT
+140 NQ
-150 TKPTVAIYKRWYIV
+150 TKPTVSIYKLFYVDAPTAEV
-164 TPYGDDMTQ
+164 TASG
-173 SKKISRLHRGDSM
+173 LAVGDSVK
-186 HLIWTDTDGNRQTRD
+186 LSWTYGKRKMSKQLTINNIGIESYTGSGMTSIGFDTSDMPNTMWFYTEGRAMDQ
-201 IRVKGTCIFNNSGKL
+201 
-216 YFRVEFDVSKLSTSY
+216 FRVPRITGATIQRV
-231 FYMADEQSDGCTSEK
+231 M
-246 VYQNVTLT
+246 
-254 RSAIPDMD
+254 PDLD
-262 YVIEY
+262 YVVEY

-282 CSKLGDPFQ
+282 CSKLGEPLV
-291 WGEYNG
+291 WGAYSG

-350 GVQKGSANSL
+350 GVQKGSAKSL

-369 KAPEGIFMFNGSASS
+369 KAPEGIFTFNGSASS

-390 CVDRDSRTACGAA
+390 CVDRDSRTACGTA

-415 TVFYYDKLHSVWYTR
+415 TVFYYDKLHSVWYNR

-445 YAITKDSNKAMQKVM
+445 YAITKDSNRAMQKVM
-460 LTTDVGMSGRMAET
+460 LTTDVEMSGRMAET
-474 AFEAITGELCRG
+474 AFEAISGELCRG
-486 ELTSTSSYSRKAMHT
+486 ELASTSSYSRKAMHT
-501 VIKKLTMSVEE
+501 VIKKLTMSLEE

-538 SYDGTAEEANNN
+538 SYDGTAEEADNN

-573 TTGLDATAQPYL
+573 ATDPDATAQPYL

-591 IDTEEASDI
+591 IDTEEASEI

>member
-10 ANSRIRSATTFGGIN
+10 QSSRIRSATTFGGIN

-33 EWDRLNGFDL
+33 EWDTLSGFDL

-51 CLPYAYSDIVSSDEI
+51 CLPYAYSDIVSSGEI

-77 YTTAEGIYLDGAG
+77 YTTAEGIYLDGKG

-97 LSAGDKVLVNIGA
+97 LSAGDKTLVNIGA

-115 PDWKRVN
+115 PDWSLIN
-122 IASSPIEVDSGGV
+122 TADA
-135 ENDIV
+135 ENP
-140 GTVTEKNSNT
+140 VTMAKGAVLTGDLLEYNQNQ
-150 TKPTVAIYKRWYIV
+150 TKPTVSIYKLFYVDAPTTEV
-164 TPYGDDMTQ
+164 TASG
-173 SKKISRLHRGDSM
+173 LAVGDSVK
-186 HLIWTDTDGNRQTRD
+186 LSWTYGKRKMSKQLTINNIGIESYTGSGMTSIGFDTSDMPNTMWFYTEGRAMDQ
-201 IRVKGTCIFNNSGKL
+201 
-216 YFRVEFDVSKLSTSY
+216 FRVPRITGATIQRV
-231 FYMADEQSDGCTSEK
+231 M
-246 VYQNVTLT
+246 
-254 RSAIPDMD
+254 PDLD
-262 YVIEY
+262 YVVEY

-282 CSKLGDPFQ
+282 CSKLGEPLV
-291 WGEYNG
+291 WGAYSG

-340 NFTITTYTVR
+340 NFTVTTYTVR
-350 GVQKGSANSL
+350 GVQKGSAKSL

-369 KAPEGIFMFNGSASS
+369 KAPEGIFTFNGSASS

-390 CVDRDSRTACGAA
+390 CVDRDSRTACGTA

-415 TVFYYDKLHSVWYTR
+415 TVFYYDKLHSVWYNR

-486 ELTSTSSYSRKAMHT
+486 ELTSTNSYTRKAMHT
-501 VIKKLTMSVEE
+501 VIKKLTMSIEE

-538 SYDGTAEEANNN
+538 SYDGTAEEADNN
-550 VVTLIPTIPMR
+550 VVTLIPIIPMR

-573 TTGLDATAQPYL
+573 TTGSDATAQPYL

-591 IDTEEASDI
+591 IDTEEASEI

>member
-10 ANSRIRSATTFGGIN
+10 PSSRIRSATTFGGIN

-33 EWDRLNGFDL
+33 EWDKLNGFDL

-51 CLPYAYSDIVSSDEI
+51 CLPYAYSDIVSSSEI

-77 YTTAEGIYLDGAG
+77 YTTAEGIYLDGKG

-97 LSAGDKVLVNIGA
+97 LSAGDKTLVNIGA

-115 PDWKRVN
+115 PDWALINTADAAKPVTM
-122 IASSPIEVDSGGV
+122 AKGAVLKGDLV
-135 ENDIV
+135 EYN
-140 GTVTEKNSNT
+140 NNQ
-150 TKPTVAIYKRWYIV
+150 TKPTVSIFKLFYVDAPTAEV
-164 TPYGDDMTQ
+164 TASG
-173 SKKISRLHRGDSM
+173 LAVGDS
-186 HLIWTDTDGNRQTRD
+186 
-201 IRVKGTCIFNNSGKL
+201 V
-216 YFRVEFDVSKLSTSY
+216 KLSWTYGKRKMSRQVTINSIGVEDYTTSGMTSIGFDTAEMPNTQW
-231 FYMADEQSDGCTSEK
+231 FYAENRAMDSFHVAHIIGATIQR
-246 VYQNVTLT
+246 VM
-254 RSAIPDMD
+254 PDLD
-262 YVIEY
+262 YVVEY

-282 CSKLGDPFQ
+282 CSKLGEPLV
-291 WGEYNG
+291 WGAYGG

-350 GVQKGSANSL
+350 GVQKGSAKSL

-369 KAPEGIFMFNGSASS
+369 KAPEGIFTFNGSASS

-390 CVDRDSRTACGAA
+390 CVDRDSRTACGTA

-474 AFEAITGELCRG
+474 AFEAVTGELCRG
-486 ELTSTSSYSRKAMHT
+486 ELASTSSYSRKAMHT

-512 WHQQG
+512 WHQRG

-530 GGDWQTVY
+530 GGYWQTVY
-538 SYDGTAEEANNN
+538 SYDGTAEEADNN

-573 TTGLDATAQPYL
+573 TTGPDATAQPYL

-591 IDTEEASDI
+591 IDTEEASEI

>member
-10 ANSRIRSATTFGGIN
+10 PSSRIRSATTFGGIN

-51 CLPYAYSDIVSSDEI
+51 CLPYAYSNIVSSGEI

-77 YTTAEGIYLDGAG
+77 YTTAEGIYLDGKG

-97 LSAGDKVLVNIGA
+97 LSAGDKTLVNIGA

-115 PDWKRVN
+115 PDWSLIN
-122 IASSPIEVDSGGV
+122 TADA
-135 ENDIV
+135 ENP
-140 GTVTEKNSNT
+140 VTMAKGAVLTGDLLEYNQNQ
-150 TKPTVAIYKRWYIV
+150 TKPTVSIYKLFYVDAPTAEV
-164 TPYGDDMTQ
+164 TASG
-173 SKKISRLHRGDSM
+173 LAVGDSVK
-186 HLIWTDTDGNRQTRD
+186 LSWTYGKRKMSKQLTINNIGIESYTGSGMTSIGFDTSDMPNTMWFYTEGRAMDQ
-201 IRVKGTCIFNNSGKL
+201 
-216 YFRVEFDVSKLSTSY
+216 FRVPRITGATIQRV
-231 FYMADEQSDGCTSEK
+231 M
-246 VYQNVTLT
+246 
-254 RSAIPDMD
+254 PDLD
-262 YVIEY
+262 YVVEY

-282 CSKLGDPFQ
+282 CSKLGEPLV
-291 WGEYNG
+291 WGAYSG

-350 GVQKGSANSL
+350 GVQKGSAKSL

-369 KAPEGIFMFNGSASS
+369 KAPEGIFTFNGSASS

-390 CVDRDSRTACGAA
+390 CVDRDSRTACGTA

-415 TVFYYDKLHSVWYTR
+415 TVFYYDKLHNVWYNR

-445 YAITKDSNKAMQKVM
+445 YAITKDSNRAMQ
-460 LTTDVGMSGRMAET
+460 R
-474 AFEAITGELCRG
+474 
-486 ELTSTSSYSRKAMHT
+486 
-501 VIKKLTMSVEE
+501 
-512 WHQQG
+512 
-517 VSSVQFTVSVQYD
+517 
-530 GGDWQTVY
+530 
-538 SYDGTAEEANNN
+538 
-550 VVTLIPTIPMR
+550 
-561 CQRLRIKISGKL
+561 
-573 TTGLDATAQPYL
+573 
-585 TLYGLF
+585 
-591 IDTEEASDI
+591 
-600 GGKH
+600 

>member
-10 ANSRIRSATTFGGIN
+10 PSSRIRSATTFGGIN

-51 CLPYAYSDIVSSDEI
+51 CLPYAYSNIVSSGEI

-77 YTTAEGIYLDGAG
+77 YTTAEGIYLDGKG

-97 LSAGDKVLVNIGA
+97 LSAGDKTLVNIGA

-115 PDWKRVN
+115 PDWSLIN
-122 IASSPIEVDSGGV
+122 TADA
-135 ENDIV
+135 ENP
-140 GTVTEKNSNT
+140 VTMAKGAVLTGDLLEYNQNQ
-150 TKPTVAIYKRWYIV
+150 TKPTVSIYKLFYVDAPTAEV
-164 TPYGDDMTQ
+164 TASG
-173 SKKISRLHRGDSM
+173 LAVGDSVK
-186 HLIWTDTDGNRQTRD
+186 LSWTYGKRKMSKQLTINNIGIESYTGSGMTSIGFDTSDMPNTMWFYTEGRAMDQ
-201 IRVKGTCIFNNSGKL
+201 
-216 YFRVEFDVSKLSTSY
+216 FRVPRITGATIQRV
-231 FYMADEQSDGCTSEK
+231 M
-246 VYQNVTLT
+246 
-254 RSAIPDMD
+254 PDLD
-262 YVIEY
+262 YVVEY

-282 CSKLGDPFQ
+282 CSKLGEPLV
-291 WGEYNG
+291 WGAYSG

-350 GVQKGSANSL
+350 GVQKGSAKSL

-369 KAPEGIFMFNGSASS
+369 KAPEGIFTFNGSASS

-390 CVDRDSRTACGAA
+390 CVDRDSRTACGTA

-415 TVFYYDKLHSVWYTR
+415 TVFYYDKLHNVWYNR

-445 YAITKDSNKAMQKVM
+445 YAITKDSNRAMQKVM
-460 LTTDVGMSGRMAET
+460 LTTDVEMSGRMAET

-501 VIKKLTMSVEE
+501 VIKKLTMSLEE

-517 VSSVQFTVSVQYD
+517 ISSVQFTVSVQYD
-530 GGDWQTVY
+530 GGNWQTVY
-538 SYDGTAEEANNN
+538 SYDGTAEEADNN
-550 VVTLIPTIPMR
+550 VVTLIPIIPMR

-573 TTGLDATAQPYL
+573 ATDPDATAQPYL

-591 IDTEEASDI
+591 IDTEEASEI

>member
-10 ANSRIRSATTFGGIN
+10 PSSRIRSATTFGGIN

-33 EWDRLNGFDL
+33 EWDTLSGFDL

-51 CLPYAYSDIVSSDEI
+51 CLPYAYSDIVSSGEI

-77 YTTAEGIYLDGAG
+77 YTTAEGIYLDGKG

-97 LSAGDKVLVNIGA
+97 LSAGDKTLVNIGA

-115 PDWKRVN
+115 PDWSLIN
-122 IASSPIEVDSGGV
+122 TADA
-135 ENDIV
+135 ENP
-140 GTVTEKNSNT
+140 VTMAKGSLLTGDLLEYNQNQ
-150 TKPTVAIYKRWYIV
+150 TKPTVSIYKLFYVDAPTTEV
-164 TPYGDDMTQ
+164 TASG
-173 SKKISRLHRGDSM
+173 LAVGDSVK
-186 HLIWTDTDGNRQTRD
+186 LSWTYGKRKMSKQLTINNIGIESYTGSGMTSIGFDTSDMPNTMWFYTEGRAMDQ
-201 IRVKGTCIFNNSGKL
+201 
-216 YFRVEFDVSKLSTSY
+216 FRVPRITGATIQRV
-231 FYMADEQSDGCTSEK
+231 M
-246 VYQNVTLT
+246 
-254 RSAIPDMD
+254 PDLD
-262 YVIEY
+262 YVVEY
-267 NNRLWGCSSKNHEIY
+267 NNRLWGCSSANHEIY
-282 CSKLGDPFQ
+282 CSKIGEPLV
-291 WGEYNG
+291 WGAYSG

-350 GVQKGSANSL
+350 GVQKGSAKSL

-369 KAPEGIFMFNGSASS
+369 KAPEGIFTFNGSASS

-390 CVDRDSRTACGAA
+390 CVDRDSRTACGTA

-415 TVFYYDKLHSVWYTR
+415 TVFYYDKLHSVWYNR

-474 AFEAITGELCRG
+474 AFEAISGELCRG
-486 ELTSTSSYSRKAMHT
+486 ELTSTSSYTRKAMHT
-501 VIKKLTMSVEE
+501 VIKKLTMSLEE

-530 GGDWQTVY
+530 GGDWQTAY
-538 SYDGTAEEANNN
+538 SYDGTVEEADNN

-573 TTGLDATAQPYL
+573 TTGSDATAQPYL

>member
-10 ANSRIRSATTFGGIN
+10 PSSRIRSATTFGGIN

-33 EWDRLNGFDL
+33 EWDTLSGFDL

-51 CLPYAYSDIVSSDEI
+51 CLPYAYSDIVSSGNI
-66 TGYTYRNGILV
+66 TGYTYRNGVLV
-77 YTTAEGIYLDGAG
+77 YTTADGIYLDGKG
-90 TLTAIPG
+90 TLTAIQG
-97 LSAGDKVLVNIGA
+97 LSSGDKTLVNIGA

-115 PDWKRVN
+115 PDWAVIN
-122 IASSPIEVDSGGV
+122 TADAENPVMIAKGSSLTGNLLEY
-135 ENDIV
+135 NQNQ
-140 GTVTEKNSNT
+140 TR
-150 TKPTVAIYKRWYIV
+150 PTVSIYKLFYVDAPTAEV
-164 TPYGDDMTQ
+164 TASG
-173 SKKISRLHRGDSM
+173 LAVGDSVK
-186 HLIWTDTDGNRQTRD
+186 LSWTYGKRKMSRQLTINNIGIESYTGSGMTSIGFDTSD
-201 IRVKGTCIFNNSGKL
+201 IPNTMWFYTEGRAMDN
-216 YFRVEFDVSKLSTSY
+216 FRVPRITGATIQRV
-231 FYMADEQSDGCTSEK
+231 M
-246 VYQNVTLT
+246 
-254 RSAIPDMD
+254 PDLD
-262 YVIEY
+262 YVVEY

-282 CSKLGDPFQ
+282 CSKLGEPLV
-291 WGEYNG
+291 WGAYSG

-350 GVQKGSANSL
+350 GVQKGSAKSL

-369 KAPEGIFMFNGSASS
+369 KAPEGIFTFNGSASS

-390 CVDRDSRTACGAA
+390 CVDRDSRTACGTA

-415 TVFYYDKLHSVWYTR
+415 TVYYYDKLHSVWYTR
-430 TLPNVISMHNFSGSL
+430 TLLDVISMHNFSGSL
-445 YAITKDSNKAMQKVM
+445 YAITKDSNNAMRKVM
-460 LTTDVGMSGRMAET
+460 LTTDVGMDNRTAET

-486 ELTSTSSYSRKAMHT
+486 ELTSTSSYTRKAIHT

-517 VSSVQFTVSVQYD
+517 ISSVQFTVSVQYD

-538 SYDGTAEEANNN
+538 SYDGTAEEADNN

-573 TTGLDATAQPYL
+573 ATGPDATAQPYL

-591 IDTEEASDI
+591 IDTEEASEI